1 MSQTAAKRRTFAV
14 AAVVVLAIATAL
26 VLWKLGGDDGRA
38 KPLAAPSSATS
49 APTTAPTSTPTAT
62 TATPTPDKTKGPCEG
77 PTTQFNVEGIKQDSL
92 LPDCGTAPMTQAEEK
107 KSGLGL
113 ACGGSYPVI
122 LYKTTTA
129 GAKTSICGRDASG
142 VDFRFVTQA
151 SGGEPVDVKG
161 EYDPS
166 LDSFVAENDGVRY
179 EVQAYD
185 GTLLVTKDGRTTKQQ
200 SSDWI
205 SLDNES
211 DYD

>member
-1 MSQTAAKRRTFAV
+1 MKSTAARRV
-14 AAVVVLAIATAL
+14 LVVIVLIAVVAIVALLLGVFDNDDDPKAAPLATRTSEATAT
-26 VLWKLGGDDGRA
+26 
-38 KPLAAPSSATS
+38 PS
-49 APTTAPTSTPTAT
+49 PTPTPSAT
-62 TATPTPDKTKGPCEG
+62 TATTPAPKKAPGKCEG
-77 PTTQFNVEGIKQDSL
+77 PDTQFNVEGVKQDSL
-92 LPDCGTAPMTQAEEK
+92 LPDCGTAPVTQAEEK

-122 LYKTTTA
+122 LYKTTTT

-151 SGGEPVDVKG
+151 SGGDPVDVKG

-166 LDSFVAENDGVRY
+166 LDAFVAKNDGVSY
-179 EVQAYD
+179 AVQAYD
-185 GTLLVTKDGRTTKQQ
+185 GTLLVTKDGRTSKQK